1 MTAKVLVGAAID
13 RLKELPDKSVQCIV
27 TSPPYWGLRKY
38 KGDPGMIGMEPT
50 WQEHLDNLLAV
61 FRECHR
67 VLRDDGTLWLN
78 YGDAY
83 TGAGRGAGGKVA
95 VLKSKGS
102 ATDERTP
109 PFFGLPDKNLMMMP
123 ARVALA
129 LQEDGWWLRSEV
141 VWSKPNPVPETVVDR
156 PKQAHEKIFLL
167 SKKKR
172 YYYDHIAV
180 RTPLAASS
188 IKGLQQANFD
198 NQQGGDKDPKTGNKS
213 ARKTV
218 ENLARRKRAR
228 AQPSSWAS
236 SENYGD
242 EDPLYPKRPRKMDE
256 LGSRKHTGFHER
268 YYAQDAEEEI
278 AGGANLRNVWEMA
291 VGRYKGAHFATFP
304 PNLVE
309 TCLKA
314 GTSSRGC
321 CSQCGAPLKRL
332 VETRFVPQGD
342 VAIEKGEWGH
352 DGQKPVAEESR
363 REGAKRGTN
372 VRIDIGVEPTCKC
385 ENVKAVPCIVLDP
398 FAGAG
403 TVGLVADQM
412 GLDSI
417 LIEINREY
425 AEMIRQRVAGDIPL
439 LADTVVS
446 ME

>member
-1 MTAKVLVGAAID
+1 MTARVLVGSALD
-13 RLKELPDKSVQCIV
+13 RLKELPEKSVHSIV

-50 WQEHLDNLLAV
+50 WQEHLDNLRAV

-95 VLKSKGS
+95 VLKSKGA

-123 ARVALA
+123 ARVVLA

-141 VWSKPNPVPETVVDR
+141 VWSRPNPAPEAVVDR

-188 IKGLQQANFD
+188 IKRLQQENFD

-213 ARKTV
+213 ARKTL
-218 ENLARRKRAR
+218 ESLARREGAR
-228 AQPSSWAS
+228 APS
-236 SENYGD
+236 
-242 EDPLYPKRPRKMDE
+242 RKME
-256 LGSRKHTGFHER
+256 QLGSRKHTGFHER

-332 VETRFVPQGD
+332 VETRFVPQQD
-342 VAIEKGEWGH
+342 VSPEKGEWGH

-363 REGAKRGTN
+363 RKGAKRGTN
-372 VRIDIGVEPTCKC
+372 VHIDTGGMEPTCKC
-385 ENVKAVPCIVLDP
+385 EDVKAVPCIVLDP

-417 LIEINREY
+417 LIEINQEY